1 MAGLRLERVVGRILT
16 LTLERSALRPTE
28 AFQFRAAPPGVG
40 CYAPRPLPSR
50 FAALRRSDRCDLLE
64 HPGIGMKIAF
74 VTGHYLPFA
83 GGIETHVE
91 QIASRLAAQG
101 DAVTV
106 LTQTDDPSWPSSEMI
121 AGVQVRRFPVPVP
134 SQHFAVSPSLGRALT
149 IHRREWDVVHVHGY
163 HSVVPLLAA
172 LSGARPLIFT
182 PHYHG
187 TGHSPARKVMHR
199 PYRLLGTFI
208 SGASRR
214 VICVSE
220 AERSLFVSH
229 FPGAIDKV
237 RVIPN
242 GVDLAELLAAVPV
255 STDKRTIVSAGRLET
270 YKHVD
275 ATLRAFAQLGHDYQ
289 LIVTGDGADRARL
302 ERIGRELGLA
312 DRVRFVGRICTA
324 ELYRWYRSADVYVSM
339 SSNEAMGIT
348 ILELLA
354 CGARVVASDIPAHRE
369 VNERVGGVLKLVPL
383 ASSPQELATA
393 IEAAAKTPSA
403 QALRIPGWAA
413 VAHATRAVYDEAIG
427 NA

>member
-1 MAGLRLERVVGRILT
+1 
-16 LTLERSALRPTE
+16 
-28 AFQFRAAPPGVG
+28 
-40 CYAPRPLPSR
+40 
-50 FAALRRSDRCDLLE
+50 
-64 HPGIGMKIAF
+64 MKIAF

-101 DAVTV
+101 DQVTV
-106 LTQTDDPSWPSSEMI
+106 LTQTDDPCWPSAETI
-121 AGVQVRRFPVPVP
+121 EGVKVQRFPVPVP
-134 SQHFAVSPSLGRALT
+134 SKHFAISPSLGRAL
-149 IHRREWDVVHVHGY
+149 IAQRRQWDIVHVHGY

-187 TGHSPARKVMHR
+187 TGHSPMRKVMHR
-199 PYRLLGTFI
+199 PYRSLGAFI
-208 SGASRR
+208 SSMARR

-229 FPGAIDKV
+229 FPKAKDKV

-242 GVDLAELLAAVPV
+242 GVDLAKLLAAVPFP
-255 STDKRTIVSAGRLET
+255 TDKKTIVSAGRLET

-275 ATLRAFAQLGHDYQ
+275 DTLRAFAQLGHDYQ
-289 LIVTGDGADRARL
+289 LVVTGDGPDRARL
-302 ERIGRELGLA
+302 EMIGRELGLA
-312 DRVRFVGRICTA
+312 DTVRFVGRICA
-324 ELYRWYRSADVYVSM
+324 EELHRWYRSADVYVSM

-369 VNERVGGVLKLVPL
+369 VNQRVGGALTLVPL
-383 ASSPQELATA
+383 ASSPKELATA
-393 IEAAAKTPSA
+393 IEAAAETPSVHDVD
-403 QALRIPGWAA
+403 IPAWDA
-413 VAHATRAVYDEAIG
+413 VTAATRAVYDEVVG
-427 NA
+427 GV

>member
-1 MAGLRLERVVGRILT
+1 MLWAGTGPARGEHGWT
-16 LTLERSALRPTE
+16 PPTTVTPGI
-28 AFQFRAAPPGVG
+28 RAGIRTPGS
-40 CYAPRPLPSR
+40 PLP
-50 FAALRRSDRCDLLE
+50 RRSDHCDLLK
-64 HPGIGMKIAF
+64 HHRIAMKIAF

-134 SQHFAVSPSLGRALT
+134 SQHFAVSPSLGRALMA
-149 IHRREWDVVHVHGY
+149 HRREWDVVHVHGY
-163 HSVVPLLAA
+163 HSVVPLLGA

-220 AERSLFVSH
+220 AERNVFVSH

-237 RVIPN
+237 TVIPN

-255 STDKRTIVSAGRLET
+255 PTHKKTIVSAGRLET

-289 LIVTGDGADRARL
+289 LIVTGDGPDRARL

-312 DRVRFVGRICTA
+312 DTVRFVGRICTA

-369 VNERVGGVLKLVPL
+369 VNERVGGVLTLVPWRRVPR
-383 ASSPQELATA
+383 SWRRP
-393 IEAAAKTPSA
+393 
-403 QALRIPGWAA
+403 
-413 VAHATRAVYDEAIG
+413 
-427 NA
+427 